1 MTSGDFSLN
10 FLKTYLADIREHRS
24 LLNLKISFLFPC
36 THFQGSEMDANG
48 HDIIK
53 EEMFFIPINMYLQYI

>member
-1 MTSGDFSLN
+1 VISGDLSLY

-24 LLNLKISFLFPC
+24 LLNLRIPFLFSC
-36 THFQGSEMDANG
+36 THFRGSEMDANG

-53 EEMFFIPINMYLQYI
+53 EEMFFMPIMHLQYI